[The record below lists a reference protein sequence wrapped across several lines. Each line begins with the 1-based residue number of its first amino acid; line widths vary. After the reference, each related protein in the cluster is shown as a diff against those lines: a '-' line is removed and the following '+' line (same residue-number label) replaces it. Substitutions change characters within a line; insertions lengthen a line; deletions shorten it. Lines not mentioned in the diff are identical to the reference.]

1 MHQFTSPTQYRL
13 SAICN
18 RCILAAEYATRATG
32 SVYPGV
38 AIVVCNFLILVS
50 AIVMRFGRASSQAYS
65 TF

>member
-1 MHQFTSPTQYRL
+1 MHQFTDTISLLCHLQPMHSRL
-13 SAICN
+13 
-18 RCILAAEYATRATG
+18 AEYATRATG

-38 AIVVCNFLILVS
+38 AIVVCNFLTLVS

>member
-1 MHQFTSPTQYRL
+1 MHSRL
-13 SAICN
+13 
-18 RCILAAEYATRATG
+18 AEYATRATG